1 VKTTINLRDDLA
13 ARAKA
18 LAQRESTTL
27 AQLIEEGL
35 TLRLRKTRRVS
46 EGTLKELPV
55 SPQGGGL
62 RMGIEGSRNQSLFGT
77 AEE

>member
-1 VKTTINLRDDLA
+1 MKTTIDLRDDLA

-18 LAQRESTTL
+18 LAKKESTTL

-35 TLRLRKTRRVS
+35 ALRLRKTRRASNV
-46 EGTLKELPV
+46 TVKQLPV
-55 SPQGGGL
+55 SPRRGGL
-62 RMGIEGSRNQSLFGT
+62 RAGIDGTRNQSLFGA